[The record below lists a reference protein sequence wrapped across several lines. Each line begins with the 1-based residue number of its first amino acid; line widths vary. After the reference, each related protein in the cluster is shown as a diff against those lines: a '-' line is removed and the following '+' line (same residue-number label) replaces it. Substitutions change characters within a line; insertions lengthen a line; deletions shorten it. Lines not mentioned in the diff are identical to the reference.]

1 MIRFKSVLAP
11 LIVCMTLSG
20 SSSGGIRRIGEGEN
34 EERAALEGMLSS
46 YPVEQL
52 VEEVLTAWE
61 ELSSKNEELVSVKQR
76 VRVLELDLA
85 EREDEVAPEIQKL
98 KESEA
103 SLREAESRII
113 HLERLLSDTK
123 EELSNQSSSIA
134 MKERQEMSEEIE
146 RLESL
151 SDSQNE
157 VIGEMQGRL
166 DTMVEALERAAQAG
180 LTSVTADEVR
190 NLKRQVDEL
199 DKQHKGEVA
208 ANSVLEEERQ
218 RLREIADRLR
228 GLLDARDRRLAELEE
243 QLRESNAGT

>member
-1 MIRFKSVLAP
+1 MRL
-11 LIVCMTLSG
+11 
-20 SSSGGIRRIGEGEN
+20 
-34 EERAALEGMLSS
+34 
-46 YPVEQL
+46 
-52 VEEVLTAWE
+52 
-61 ELSSKNEELVSVKQR
+61 
-76 VRVLELDLA
+76 
-85 EREDEVAPEIQKL
+85 PEIQKL

-166 DTMVEALERAAQAG
+166 DTMVEALERAAQAR
-180 LTSVTADEVR
+180 S
-190 NLKRQVDEL
+190 NLCYSR
-199 DKQHKGEVA
+199 
-208 ANSVLEEERQ
+208 
-218 RLREIADRLR
+218 
-228 GLLDARDRRLAELEE
+228 
-243 QLRESNAGT
+243 